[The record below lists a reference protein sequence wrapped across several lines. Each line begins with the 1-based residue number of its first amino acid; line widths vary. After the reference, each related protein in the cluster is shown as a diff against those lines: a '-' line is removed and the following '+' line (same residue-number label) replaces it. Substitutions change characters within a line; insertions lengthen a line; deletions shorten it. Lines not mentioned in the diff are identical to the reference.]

1 MYRKD
6 DKVQGTFIS
15 EIEISKGLLV
25 NIFEKFLD
33 RISPR
38 KEEVN
43 DMNYFPVRDCD
54 TGDKH
59 LRFLRLEK
67 QVPVSW

>member
-1 MYRKD
+1 MSQTK
-6 DKVQGTFIS
+6 DKVQGIFIS

-25 NIFEKFLD
+25 NIFTKFLD

-43 DMNYFPVRDCD
+43 EMNYFPVRDCEPL
-54 TGDKH
+54 TNA
-59 LRFLRLEK
+59 
-67 QVPVSW
+67 